1 LGKGKVQKQAINEI
15 GALPPDHP
23 LRSNALLLLS
33 NLQFTIQASQNIDRE
48 DRELAMELS
57 PLLLKLREEAIV
69 QGVLQGVQ
77 QGLQQ
82 GLQEGLQQ
90 GLQQG
95 IQLLREE
102 RRATI
107 ENLLQFRFGS
117 IDEELSGIIDRLLNF
132 PTQEVTGFLLQL
144 SREELLA
151 RFGS

>member
-1 LGKGKVQKQAINEI
+1 
-15 GALPPDHP
+15 
-23 LRSNALLLLS
+23 
-33 NLQFTIQASQNIDRE
+33 
-48 DRELAMELS
+48 MELS

-77 QGLQQ
+77 QGM
-82 GLQEGLQQ
+82 QEGLQQ
-90 GLQQG
+90 GLQL
-95 IQLLREE
+95 IREE